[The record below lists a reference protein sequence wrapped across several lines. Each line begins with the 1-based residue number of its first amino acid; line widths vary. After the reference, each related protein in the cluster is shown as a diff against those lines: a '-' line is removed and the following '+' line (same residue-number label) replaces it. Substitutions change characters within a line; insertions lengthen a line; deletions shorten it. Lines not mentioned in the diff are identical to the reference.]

1 MSKSTAKGSRHK
13 TSPEELPLATSTGP
27 KRLRLIP
34 VVNSTPH
41 QGTKSPIKPQGES
54 ATSLGAALPGPPI
67 VMTSSVLGPVLDC
80 NLNSPESLGA
90 IQPTC
95 HTGTVQTALLP
106 ATGLGRAAAEAWIEQ
121 EEIDFT
127 AVAESTKLEISR
139 LHDLIEEQKAIL
151 TRAREKRDK
160 NIEKAREIIEG
171 NDEIHLKR

>member
-1 MSKSTAKGSRHK
+1 MSKSTARGSRHK
-13 TSPEELPLATSTGP
+13 TLPEEPPLAASTGP

-41 QGTKSPIKPQGES
+41 QGTKLPIKPQGES
-54 ATSLGAALPGPPI
+54 ATSFGAPLPEPPNVMASSGLGRI
-67 VMTSSVLGPVLDC
+67 LDC

-95 HTGTVQTALLP
+95 HTETVQTALVQ
-106 ATGLGRAAAEAWIEQ
+106 AAGLDRAAAEAWIDQ
-121 EEIDFT
+121 EEIDFS
-127 AVAESTKLEISR
+127 AVAESTKAEISR